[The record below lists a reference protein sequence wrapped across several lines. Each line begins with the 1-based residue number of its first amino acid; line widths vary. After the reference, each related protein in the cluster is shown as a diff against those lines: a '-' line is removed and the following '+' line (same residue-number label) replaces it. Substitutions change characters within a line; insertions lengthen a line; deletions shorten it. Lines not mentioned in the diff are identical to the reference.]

1 MNSNN
6 DKKLKNIL
14 KKINKNYKDDQ
25 SIENQFDS
33 IQMLDLI
40 SNLENAFKIKILSKD
55 INSKNFYKVN
65 DLKKLIKK
73 SAKNK

>member
-1 MNSNN
+1 MNSTNN
-6 DKKLKNIL
+6 KKLSKII
-14 KKINKNYKDDQ
+14 KKINKNYKEDQ

-40 SNLENAFKIKILSKD
+40 SNLENSFKIKILSKD
-55 INSKNFYKVN
+55 INSKNFYKLN

>member
-14 KKINKNYKDDQ
+14 KKINKNYKEDQ

>member
-1 MNSNN
+1 MNSINE
-6 DKKLKNIL
+6 KKLSKIL
-14 KKINKNYKDDQ
+14 KKINKNYKEDQ

-40 SNLENAFKIKILSKD
+40 SNLENSFKIRILSKD
-55 INSKNFYKVN
+55 INSKNFYKLN

>member
-14 KKINKNYKDDQ
+14 KKINKNYKEDQ

-40 SNLENAFKIKILSKD
+40 SNLENAFKIKILPKD